1 MSKRFDVMSPRTK
14 KDGGTFWTRVGM
26 AFEGEK
32 GISIEFSSLP
42 LPDKE
47 GRVRVSLF
55 EPREQG
61 ASAPAASRR
70 PTVSEDMGGEEI
82 PF

>member
-1 MSKRFDVMSPRTK
+1 MSKRYDVLSPRPK
-14 KDGGTFWTRVGM
+14 KDGGTFWHKVGM

-32 GISIEFSSLP
+32 GISIEFNSLP

-55 EPREQG
+55 EPRERPQAEPQSG
-61 ASAPAASRR
+61 HVSRG
-70 PTVSEDMGGEEI
+70 DMNDTEI

>member
-1 MSKRFDVMSPRTK
+1 MSGKRYDVMSPRPK

-26 AFEGEK
+26 AFQGDK
-32 GISIEFSSLP
+32 GISIEFSALP

-55 EPREQG
+55 EPREQSQ
-61 ASAPAASRR
+61 ASGRR
-70 PTVSEDMGGEEI
+70 PAMVSDGIEDEV